1 MNIELEDLIDR
12 LSSGEIIDP
21 ESLPEALRS
30 HPQVQAL
37 LKLSRVL
44 GQLDANQQ
52 ATETPRSHAEPLG
65 PFRLTRLLGSGGMG
79 EVWLGERNDGDI
91 AQQVAIK
98 RVRFDAPAFEQR
110 LRAERRILARLTHPG
125 IARFIDAGLDGQG
138 SAWLAM
144 EFIDGQSLTDWAQ
157 TQRPSLPDRLR
168 LFQQICQAA
177 HAAHRQL
184 VIHRDLKPGNVL
196 VDGQGQA
203 HLLDFGIAK
212 LMDDTQREATVTSLT
227 PAYAAP
233 EQLLGEPVGTATDVF
248 ALGLLLMHLLS
259 GRLPDDRANLALPQ
273 LVLRANTPVQQRAS
287 DLAEQQ
293 DLPYPPMA
301 LRGDLDA
308 IIAQA
313 LRIEPEARYAS
324 ALALAEDIERY
335 LQAHPVRARRP
346 DWRYRAARFVR
357 RHRLPVTAGITAA
370 LALVTGSGVAIH
382 QAALARQSAALAQRE
397 LQRAERIN
405 DLLTVVLREHDPLQ
419 RTGATAR
426 TPGEGIDAALQAVRQ
441 EAALD
446 SESRLRLLTVLA
458 EAKLNLGDITGSRA
472 VLDEAS
478 DLAALKGVNALL
490 RARWWAALGAT
501 DLRALQTDAALDHY
515 AKALGLLDPSPGR
528 DSADFALIEREHAQA
543 LVTAGRFPEALIAA
557 QHAATVLQN
566 GGPSQALAAAVAEF
580 RVGMIQEQT
589 RDDTA
594 ALASFQRA
602 RLAIEAA
609 AGANDARLAQVL
621 SAQGLVQLRLRDFA
635 AAAASFQR
643 GLEIARQQ
651 LGERH
656 TQTAA
661 LWTRLSTLHREKGD
675 LDAAISALDAA
686 QQALPEGDINAL
698 AQVYASRGA
707 IQLIRGDA
715 LAAERDLQEA
725 MQLRKAQSNAPPGL
739 AWFSQSEWGN
749 ALAALG
755 RLDEAERVQTEAAQE
770 LRKQLGA
777 DAFQNS
783 MLLTRLAQ
791 TQRLRKRAD
800 AAAEALREAI
810 RVVDLRADA
819 VFPAFQYRLQLAEVL
834 IEQSGDSVELDALMG
849 DLLRRCQQPSLT
861 SQCDAVRAL
870 RTGAR

>member
-44 GQLDANQQ
+44 GQLEANQQ

-79 EVWLGERNDGDI
+79 EVWLGERSDGDI
-91 AQQVAIK
+91 SQQVAIK
-98 RVRFDAPAFEQR
+98 RVRLDAPAFEQR

-125 IARFIDAGLDGQG
+125 IARFIDAGLDAQG

-144 EFIDGQSLTDWAQ
+144 EYIDGQSLTEWAQ
-157 TQRPSLPDRLR
+157 TERPSLPDRLR
-168 LFQQICQAA
+168 LFQQICQAV

-184 VIHRDLKPGNVL
+184 VIHRDLKPANVL
-196 VDGQGQA
+196 VDAQGQA

-233 EQLLGEPVGTATDVF
+233 EQLLGEPVGTAADVF
-248 ALGLLLMHLLS
+248 ALGLLLMQLLS

-273 LVLRANTPVQQRAS
+273 LVLRAGNPVQQRAS
-287 DLAEQQ
+287 ELATQQ
-293 DLPYPPMA
+293 DLPYPA
-301 LRGDLDA
+301 TVLRGDLDA
-308 IIAQA
+308 IVAQA

-324 ALALAEDIERY
+324 ALALAEDIERF

-357 RHRLPVTAGITAA
+357 RHRLPVAAGITAV
-370 LALVTGSGVAIH
+370 LGLLIGTGIAIH
-382 QAALARQSAALAQRE
+382 QAKLARQSAALAQRE

-405 DLLTVVLREHDPLQ
+405 DLLTAVLREHDPLQ
-419 RTGATAR
+419 RSGATAR
-426 TPGEGIDAALQAVRQ
+426 TPGEGIDAALQAVRLDTG
-441 EAALD
+441 LD
-446 SESRLRLLTVLA
+446 SDSQLRLLTVLA
-458 EAKLNLGDITGSRA
+458 EARLNLGDIPGSRA

-478 DLAALKGVNALL
+478 DLAIHEGVNALL
-490 RARWWAALGAT
+490 RARWWAALAAA

-515 AKALGLLDPSPGR
+515 AKALALLDPSPGR
-528 DSADFALIEREHAQA
+528 DSADFALIEREQAQA
-543 LVTAGRFPEALIAA
+543 LVTAGRFPEALLAA
-557 QHAATVLQN
+557 QHAAKVLQAS
-566 GGPSQALAAAVAEF
+566 GPSQALAAAVAEF

-594 ALASFQRA
+594 ALATFERA
-602 RLAIEAA
+602 RLAIESA
-609 AGANDARLAQVL
+609 AGENDARLAQVL
-621 SAQGLVQLRLRDFA
+621 SAQGLVQLRLRNFD

-656 TQTAA
+656 TQTAT

-707 IQLIRGDA
+707 LQLMRGNA
-715 LAAERDLQEA
+715 QAAERDLHEA

-783 MLLTRLAQ
+783 MLLARLAQ
-791 TQRLRKRAD
+791 TQRLRKHWGTS
-800 AAAEALREAI
+800 AESLREAI

-834 IEQSGDSVELDALMG
+834 IERSGNTAELDALLG
-849 DLLRRCQQPSLT
+849 DLLQRCQQPPLT
-861 SQCDAVRAL
+861 SQCESVRAL
-870 RTGAR
+870 RD